1 MAQQIIITKD
11 NYGIDLSCVFLDSKK
26 KPIDITGMNVEVVIT
41 NPNDVIIDTIQA
53 TIINPIGGYSSIVIN
68 NEHTNIVGLY
78 KTFWTL
84 LDSDGRVTAQE
95 DVYYYVKDKNGGSGD
110 YSSESTFDIESVKEK
125 FNELDSSIVTIE
137 GNIDTLKSNV
147 SYINSN
153 ITLLDTKIDG
163 VDTKLNSKIDSVK
176 TELDGKINTTNLNVS
191 GLDTRITKTETE
203 IEEIKNVNVNA
214 EVVEARQGKARLV
227 DNIQEIKTNLEL
239 TNEEIS
245 SLEFNKVDKVEGKQ
259 LSTND
264 FDNRLKQLVEDWNNF
279 KSNGGEIG
287 NTISYPKGVTR
298 QLQQQ
303 IEMRSKDYTQR
314 MGLSNYNGYPC
325 WSAIIEDPENDN
337 NTNGLLLMLGTGS
350 GDAYNDN
357 YLRPLKMG
365 YAQKNNIG
373 STNVPWDNIF
383 LTGSSKSTN
392 GYTKLPNGMILQWG
406 TKTVNVAVNDSGT
419 SFFST
424 ITFPIEFPTKMV
436 SKVLTSHGSISESPY
451 PPIGTTITETSYTTS
466 SIQVK
471 IGIVSANNTAK
482 ARAVQID
489 YFVIGY

>member
-41 NPNDVIIDTIQA
+41 NPNDVIIDTVQA

-110 YSSESTFDIESVKEK
+110 YSSESTFDIESVREK

-137 GNIDTLKSNV
+137 GNVDTLKSNV
-147 SYINSN
+147 SNINSN
-153 ITLLDTKIDG
+153 IALLDT
-163 VDTKLNSKIDSVK
+163 
-176 TELDGKINTTNLNVS
+176 KINTTNLNVS

-203 IEEIKNVNVNA
+203 IEEIKNINVNA
-214 EVVEARQGKARLV
+214 EVVEARQGKVRLV
-227 DNIQEIKTNLEL
+227 DNIQEIKTNLET

-287 NTISYPKGVTR
+287 GNVISKGYVKTSENFYSTGTNDVGLMSDTSGVKYSSVSKILYPTLNDTVSLGNSSLR
-298 QLQQQ
+298 W
-303 IEMRSKDYTQR
+303 KDVY
-314 MGLSNYNGYPC
+314 
-325 WSAIIEDPENDN
+325 
-337 NTNGLLLMLGTGS
+337 
-350 GDAYNDN
+350 
-357 YLRPLKMG
+357 
-365 YAQKNNIG
+365 
-373 STNVPWDNIF
+373 
-383 LTGSSKSTN
+383 LTGVSKSTN
-392 GYTKLPNGMILQWG
+392 GYTKLPNGMIMQWG
-406 TKTVNVAVNDSGT
+406 TVDMSIDQNSVVTQQVTLPVVYSNKILSCFANAMWNNTDNSSGWT
-419 SFFST
+419 DNLITQCST
-424 ITFPIEFPTKMV
+424 IAKSNI
-436 SKVLTSHGSISESPY
+436 
-451 PPIGTTITETSYTTS
+451 TIVVRNLSETSGFKTY
-466 SIQVK
+466 K
-471 IGIVSANNTAK
+471 INWMTLGH
-482 ARAVQID
+482 
-489 YFVIGY
+489 

>member
-110 YSSESTFDIESVKEK
+110 YSSESTFDIESVREK

-137 GNIDTLKSNV
+137 GNVDTLKSNV
-147 SYINSN
+147 SNINSN
-153 ITLLDTKIDG
+153 IALLDT
-163 VDTKLNSKIDSVK
+163 
-176 TELDGKINTTNLNVS
+176 KINTTNLNVS

-214 EVVEARQGKARLV
+214 EVVEARQGKVRLV
-227 DNIQEIKTNLEL
+227 DNIQEIKTNLET

-287 NTISYPKGVTR
+287 GRVSSEVFLT
-298 QLQQQ
+298 L
-303 IEMRSKDYTQR
+303 
-314 MGLSNYNGYPC
+314 LSNSQQYGMYNRGGHLAFPRYNSNGDFVDIPFEIQPNGDFYCNGY
-325 WSAIIEDPENDN
+325 S
-337 NTNGLLLMLGTGS
+337 
-350 GDAYNDN
+350 
-357 YLRPLKMG
+357 
-365 YAQKNNIG
+365 KN
-373 STNVPWDNIF
+373 P
-383 LTGSSKSTN
+383 N
-392 GYTKLPNGMILQWG
+392 GYTKLPNGMIMQWG
-406 TKTVNVAVNDSGT
+406 EGYET
-419 SFFST
+419 SMPYKWIS
-424 ITFPIEFPTKMV
+424 FPIMFSNV
-436 SKVLTSHGSISESPY
+436 CFGVQLTQVRTDDSYVKLKISELDTDHFIIHNSGHP
-451 PPIGTTITETSYTTS
+451 
-466 SIQVK
+466 VK
-471 IGIVSANNTAK
+471 FKWLA
-482 ARAVQID
+482 
-489 YFVIGY
+489 IGY